1 MLNAEQNIGKTD
13 CQKRHSLIL
22 KKFCTLLLI
31 NAGSMAYDFI
41 HKNMPEALPSLRK
54 VQNIIHKEYTP
65 FREGQFYFDGLLKH
79 LKKHRAPYIVTIAE
93 DATRIIKNVE
103 YDAVSNSCIGFVL
116 PVGSN
121 GVPLTDSLTVT
132 FFEGIENYFAV
143 HTMAKYAYVYMV
155 QPLKEGVPPFCLAC
169 IGSDN
174 KFNADDVL
182 QRWQYINSELSLR
195 GVRVINFAADGD
207 SRLLKAMR
215 VTTQLTS
222 SHSSLSLNN
231 KSTSFCTH
239 KDNFSVDKW
248 LCTKLYSIFCVQ
260 DMVHIAVKFKTRL
273 LKPTIM
279 LPMGCYLASSAH
291 LKIVMSL
298 YGKDVHGIRKRDL
311 DSRDKQNYA
320 AIEHLIK
327 ASPLLESIP
336 DAVATKIYLEIV
348 DSSVN
353 SYLDRS
359 YSPSIRLGEYG
370 MLSSF

>member
-1 MLNAEQNIGKTD
+1 M
-13 CQKRHSLIL
+13 
-22 KKFCTLLLI
+22 
-31 NAGSMAYDFI
+31 
-41 HKNMPEALPSLRK
+41 
-54 VQNIIHKEYTP
+54 
-65 FREGQFYFDGLLKH
+65 
-79 LKKHRAPYIVTIAE
+79 
-93 DATRIIKNVE
+93 
-103 YDAVSNSCIGFVL
+103 SNSCIGFVL

-132 FFEGIENYFAV
+132 SFKDIENYFAV
-143 HTMAKYAYVYMV
+143 HMMAKYAYVYMV

-174 KFNADDVL
+174 KFTADDVL

-195 GVRVINFAADGD
+195 GVRVINFAADSD

-231 KSTSFCTH
+231 KSTSLCTP

-348 DSSVN
+348 DSFVN

-359 YSPSIRLGEYG
+359 YSPSKRLGEI
-370 MLSSF
+370 